1 MIQEILVLKLKT
13 YLSSSASIVGPA
25 WQRQVRM
32 QGLMTAL
39 TLSLLRWEKYF
50 PFDWCELFFL
60 IGWNRSPVQRG
71 QAGHGGGLVEPG
83 SGGGQPRRRT
93 RRTRWDHSTVST
105 TQTCRSG
112 QPSCSSLRR
121 PRDLVVWLSRTKQRR
136 STTKNFKGKK
146 YLELGDRNVWHGSL
160 LQTVDEQYLRT
171 GPGSPGYTRASP
183 RSPAQPGPS
192 SPGQAGLGGG
202 AARAGK
208 RKSRDVDPKGSG
220 SINTSKT
227 TRCKRPK
234 VVHST

>member
-1 MIQEILVLKLKT
+1 
-13 YLSSSASIVGPA
+13 
-25 WQRQVRM
+25 
-32 QGLMTAL
+32 MTAL

-146 YLELGDRNVWHGSL
+146 YLAWRQKYLTWFPVTDCRRAVPAHGSWISRL
-160 LQTVDEQYLRT
+160 HSGQ
-171 GPGSPGYTRASP
+171 SP
-183 RSPAQPGPS
+183 
-192 SPGQAGLGGG
+192 
-202 AARAGK
+202 
-208 RKSRDVDPKGSG
+208 VSG
-220 SINTSKT
+220 SAWSVLSRSGRPRRRGSEGGEAEVARRRSQGVGIHQHLENYEMQATKSSAFDLKFLPT
-227 TRCKRPK
+227 QHEKWMVWKRYCQK
-234 VVHST
+234 YYWDIFE

>member
-1 MIQEILVLKLKT
+1 MVEDWLNPDQAE
-13 YLSSSASIVGPA
+13 AS
-25 WQRQVRM
+25 
-32 QGLMTAL
+32 L
-39 TLSLLRWEKYF
+39 
-50 PFDWCELFFL
+50 
-60 IGWNRSPVQRG
+60 
-71 QAGHGGGLVEPG
+71 GGGRGGQGETTAPSVQHKHAAVGNAAAPASGDLATSSCDCPG
-83 SGGGQPRRRT
+83 PSSGGAQQKISKVKNI
-93 RRTRWDHSTVST
+93 W
-105 TQTCRSG
+105 
-112 QPSCSSLRR
+112 SLE
-121 PRDLVVWLSRTKQRR
+121 TKMFR
-136 STTKNFKGKK
+136 
-146 YLELGDRNVWHGSL
+146 HGSQ